1 VVHRTVRPP
10 RVAVLIS
17 DSEGWEPGALRMME
31 NYSRTWG
38 GGGGALLACSSNWSV
53 HAAFWSLLAAYD
65 PDQVAAYIPT
75 FRGWQMANPS
85 AYEAWLDQE
94 AAKWTTE
101 HGGTIGEAKVLL
113 SEDHLLR
120 AQMGGWP
127 VPDSLHIQTRQRL
140 APFGSKQ
147 LTIHPSYRA
156 DNAPEGQL
164 TDISRLYWVPDR
176 IRMPDVHRLPAR
188 LQVLINSR
196 VGGLAPSHLKAAI
209 DRGSSVETILTSDE
223 DIEDM
228 LEFAWTG
235 RIESSRLEYL
245 RIAAI
250 AQGLP
255 SPPERPHLSPQFLAS
270 TPMKQ
275 SEYGCAWKVRWRP
288 TLDADPVVL
297 VVGDSASDFAWAFT
311 RERCVA
317 PTLWCPYSE
326 GLEDNLGPAILKTL
340 ARVIVQ
346 LSNVQGEPVPIL
358 VTTLSLPDDQIDTF
372 IRLLGAEPWIQNG
385 AELRRVP
392 LADVPIDR
400 TRVLL
405 DTERFDDVFR
415 AVFVNNAL
423 ASQLDVA
430 VPTDARSS
438 DPMVLKWQIDYS
450 IEGSTLPVRW
460 AISPILD
467 EDSNTRSVRSGA
479 DGTSYISHGQG
490 FVVAGATLQQMLVR
504 PQLRIPDASEVFA
517 SLLGAEVRMEESSAG
532 HYTHRSIDL
541 WGDIDSLT
549 SDLSSQNISD
559 LLHAWLAVSP
569 SSVDPGV
576 FCSGRRFL
584 CLDDAIAASGLPG
597 EELRSVIDR
606 YARRSILRRGL
617 VLGCQRCSNAD
628 FYPLEDIGPG
638 FQCSRCRQIDDI
650 NLASWKMPLEPSWY
664 YALDEVVY
672 QLLKL
677 DGRVPLLAL
686 ANMKKGSRSF
696 LYMPEVHL
704 EGPGLDME
712 IDLWAIVDGRIV
724 LGEAK
729 KSDEMESRAR
739 AERQRCAELASVVER
754 ITADTFV
761 LATAA
766 PVWSNRTSLEMRKA
780 LDPSVRLV
788 TLCGL

>member
-1 VVHRTVRPP
+1 M
-10 RVAVLIS
+10 L
-17 DSEGWEPGALRMME
+17 E

-38 GGGGALLACSSNWSV
+38 GGGGALLTYSSTWSV
-53 HAAFWSLLAAYD
+53 HAGFWPLLAAYD
-65 PDQVAAYIPT
+65 PDQVGAYIPT
-75 FRGWQMANPS
+75 FRGWQMANLP
-85 AYEAWLDQE
+85 AYEAWLDRE
-94 AAKWTTE
+94 ATKWIAD
-101 HGGTIGEAKVLL
+101 HGGTIDEAKVLL

-120 AQMGGWP
+120 APIGGWP
-127 VPDSLHIQTRQRL
+127 IPDSLQIKTRQRL

-164 TDISRLYWVPDR
+164 TDINRMVWFPDR
-176 IRMPDVHRLPAR
+176 IRLLDVHRLPER

-209 DRGSSVETILTSDE
+209 ERGSSVETTLTSD
-223 DIEDM
+223 DDLEDM
-228 LEFAWTG
+228 LELAWTG

-245 RIAAI
+245 RIVAN
-250 AQGLP
+250 AQGPP

-288 TLDADPVVL
+288 TLDIDPVVL

-311 RERCVA
+311 RERCVG
-317 PTLWCPYSE
+317 PTLWCPNSE
-326 GLEDNLGPAILKTL
+326 GLDVNLGPAIIQTL
-340 ARVIVQ
+340 ARVLVQ
-346 LSNVQGEPVPIL
+346 VSNVQGEPVPIL
-358 VTTLSLPDDQIDTF
+358 VTTLSLSDEQIGAF
-372 IRLLGAEPWIQNG
+372 IKLLRAEPWLQNG
-385 AELRRVP
+385 AELRLVP
-392 LADVPIDR
+392 LADIPIER

-415 AVFVNNAL
+415 AVFVGNAL

-430 VPTDARSS
+430 LPTDARTS

-450 IEGSTLPVRW
+450 IEESTLPVRW
-460 AISPILD
+460 AVSPILD
-467 EDSNTRSVRSGA
+467 EDGSTRSVRSGA

-490 FVVAGATLQQMLVR
+490 FIAAGATLQQMLVR
-504 PQLRIPDASEVFA
+504 PQLRIPDASQVFA
-517 SLLGAEVRMEESSAG
+517 SLLGTEVRMEESSAG

-549 SDLSSQNISD
+549 GDLSSQNISD
-559 LLHAWLAVSP
+559 LLHAWLAVTP

-576 FCSGRRFL
+576 FCSGRR
-584 CLDDAIAASGLPG
+584 CLSFDDAVAVSRLAG

-606 YARRSILRRGL
+606 YARRNIVRRGL

-686 ANMKKGSRSF
+686 AKLKKGSRSF

-704 EGPGLDME
+704 DGPNLDME

-729 KSDEMESRAR
+729 KGNEIEPKAR

-766 PVWSNRTSLEMRKA
+766 PVWSNRTSLEMKNA